1 MQHNKNLSIGIVL
14 GGYLDQHNHLMDRK
28 ELNRRIYGLQKLV
41 TELNQDLFQQRF
53 NNKHNLSIDGVISNK
68 IMTQEQKLETLSD
81 AMMWL
86 KYYHHDVVIQPNTEI
101 DKFIR
106 ENRC

>member
-1 MQHNKNLSIGIVL
+1 MQNNKHLSIGIVL
-14 GGYLDQHNHLMDRK
+14 GGYLDQSNHLMDRK
-28 ELNRRIYGLQKLV
+28 ELNRRISGLQKLV
-41 TELNQDLFQQRF
+41 TKLNQDLFQQRF

-86 KYYHHDVVIQPNTEI
+86 KYYHHDVVDSPNTEI

-106 ENRC
+106 ENK

>member
-1 MQHNKNLSIGIVL
+1 MKDNKHLSIGIVL
-14 GGYLDQHNHLMDRK
+14 GGYLDENHRLMDRK
-28 ELNRRIYGLQKLV
+28 ELNKRISGLQKLV
-41 TELNQDLFQQRF
+41 TELNQALFQQRF

-86 KYYHHDVVIQPNTEI
+86 KYFNRDVVQN
-101 DKFIR
+101 DDLKKFIKDN
-106 ENRC
+106 E

>member
-1 MQHNKNLSIGIVL
+1 MKDNKHLHIGIVM
-14 GGYLDQHNHLMDRK
+14 GGYLDQHNRLMDRT
-28 ELNRRIYGLQKLV
+28 ELNKRIHGLQKLV
-41 TELNQDLFQQRF
+41 TQLNQDLFQQRF

-86 KYYHHDVVIQPNTEI
+86 KYFDRDVVEN
-101 DKFIR
+101 DDLKKFIKDN
-106 ENRC
+106 E